1 MGFGSTA
8 KKLQRVTELADK
20 LYERFEKLREQVNE
34 LTGTVEETNDRV
46 ATLESELSEQRA
58 LLEALAEEQGVDAE
72 EVTADVSVSE
82 GGDSAAETAAG
93 RTADDGGGWQRL
105 KNAGKNY
112 ADNDHPPGG
121 RWTRCSK
128 PSGRRRSCGCRPPR
142 TRCRCT
148 RNWSRSTP
156 GRA

>member
-93 RTADDGGGWQRL
+93 RTADGAADG
-105 KNAGKNY
+105 
-112 ADNDHPPGG
+112 ND
-121 RWTRCSK
+121 
-128 PSGRRRSCGCRPPR
+128 
-142 TRCRCT
+142 
-148 RNWSRSTP
+148 
-156 GRA
+156 